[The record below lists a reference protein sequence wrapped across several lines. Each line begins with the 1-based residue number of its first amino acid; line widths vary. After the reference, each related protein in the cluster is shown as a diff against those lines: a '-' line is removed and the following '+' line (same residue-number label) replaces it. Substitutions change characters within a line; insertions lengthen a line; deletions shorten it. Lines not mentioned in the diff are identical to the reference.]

1 VDPLTLS
8 ALGAV
13 ALSEGIKFLYG
24 QASEIL
30 KRRRDRQQEASV
42 ERETDQVPR
51 ELDDVEILEGTLE
64 PVVIDFDA
72 ADQLDADL
80 KMLSQR
86 LGNYANGIEEV
97 DPTDEDLLRATD
109 ALRRVIEAIYQQ
121 RITFKGE
128 ARPPSGPLVDARV
141 DVKEVVGYVAGVRA
155 ETIESG
161 RVTSEVIAERVEQ
174 GAEAVGLDVKRIGG
188 RRAD

>member
-8 ALGAV
+8 ALGSV
-13 ALSEGIKFLYG
+13 ALSEGIRFLYG

-30 KRRRDRQQEASV
+30 KRRRDRSQETSGGSTRV
-42 ERETDQVPR
+42 QGPL
-51 ELDDVEILEGTLE
+51 ELGDLEILAGTLE
-64 PVVIDFDA
+64 PVEIDFDA

-86 LGNYANGIEEV
+86 LGNYANGLEEV
-97 DPTDEDLLRATD
+97 DPTDENLLRVTD
-109 ALRRVIEAIYQQ
+109 ALRRVIEAVYQQ

-128 ARPPSGPLVDARV
+128 ARPPSGPLVEGRV
-141 DVKEVVGYVAGVRA
+141 DVEDVVGYVAGVRA

-161 RVTSEVIAERVEQ
+161 RVTGEVIANRVES
-174 GAEAVGLDVKRIGG
+174 GAEAVGVDVKRIGG